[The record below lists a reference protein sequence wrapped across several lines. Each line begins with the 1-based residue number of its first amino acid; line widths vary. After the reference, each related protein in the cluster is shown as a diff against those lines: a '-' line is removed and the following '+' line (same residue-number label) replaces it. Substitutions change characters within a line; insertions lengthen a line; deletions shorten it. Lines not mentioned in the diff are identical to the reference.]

1 MTRPDQ
7 FRVSRRERILDL
19 GFLDITK
26 RTIESPDGS
35 TFERIV
41 IEHPGAVAVVPLDGD
56 DVVLLNQYRAACN
69 DTILEI
75 PAGKLDQH
83 AEDPQDAARREL
95 AEETGYTA
103 GDLHHLTD
111 LWTSVGFC
119 DERIS
124 IFAAE
129 DVDPGTRSPIG
140 PEEMAAEVIRMPM
153 DKALGLVASGV
164 IADAKT
170 VVGLLLAARSRVPT

>member
-1 MTRPDQ
+1 VTRPNR

-26 RTIESPDGS
+26 RTIESPDGT

-41 IEHPGAVAVVPLDGD
+41 IEHPGAVAVVPLLGD
-56 DVVLLNQYRAACN
+56 DVVLLNQYRAACG
-69 DTILEI
+69 DMILEI

-103 GDLHHLTD
+103 GHLHHLTD

-124 IFAAE
+124 VFVADDLE
-129 DVDPGTRSPIG
+129 PGIRRPMG
-140 PEEMAAEVIRMPM
+140 PEEMAAEVIRMPL
-153 DKALGLVASGV
+153 DKALGLVASGT

>member
-1 MTRPDQ
+1 
-7 FRVSRRERILDL
+7 VSRRERILDL
-19 GFLDITK
+19 GFLDITR
-26 RTIESPDGS
+26 RTIESPDGT

-41 IEHPGAVAVVPLDGD
+41 IEHPGAVAVVPFDGD
-56 DVVLLNQYRAACN
+56 DVVLLSQYRAACS

-83 AEDPQDAARREL
+83 GEDLQDAARREL

-103 GDLHHLTD
+103 DNLHHLTD

-124 IFAAE
+124 IFIAE
-129 DVDPGTRSPIG
+129 DVDPGIRRPIG
-140 PEEMAAEVIRMPM
+140 PEETAAEVIQMPM
-153 DKALGLVASGV
+153 ERALDLVTSGA

>member
-1 MTRPDQ
+1 M
-7 FRVSRRERILDL
+7 SRRERILDL

-26 RTIESPDGS
+26 RTIESPDGT

-56 DVVLLNQYRAACN
+56 DVVMLSQYRAACS

-75 PAGKLDQH
+75 PAGKLDQDG
-83 AEDPQDAARREL
+83 EDHQDAARREL
-95 AEETGYTA
+95 AEETGYT
-103 GDLHHLTD
+103 GGNLHHLTD

-124 IFAAE
+124 IFVAE
-129 DVDPGTRSPIG
+129 DVVPGIRRPIG
-140 PEEMAAEVIRMPM
+140 PEEMAAEVVRMPL
-153 DKALGLVASGV
+153 DRALELVSSGA